1 MTADPVDLPDAAPER
16 RRRRRALPRLGR
28 GARIIAVIALVLLG
42 ALMALWTQRKTIAS
56 NYVDSFLAEN
66 HVPARYS
73 IADLGFDRQRLT
85 NVVLGDPA
93 HPDLVADWIELRTN
107 VGFSGASVDA
117 VRAGHVRLRG
127 KLIDGKIS
135 LGALDRLLP
144 APSGKPFALP
154 AIGLDVADGRMRLET
169 PHGVIGLKLSGRGRL
184 DDGFAGTLAAVS
196 DRLDAGS
203 CIAEKPAAA
212 LKIRITKARP
222 SLTGPVRA
230 VAVTCGDTRVAGL
243 GGDLGLALSETLDR
257 WTGKAR
263 LAVAT
268 VRHPQA
274 QLAAISGTIGFAGT
288 AAETKGRVDLAASR
302 FGSAVASGSSLAIA
316 GDYRIASQSGFTGT
330 IGAGTVALAKSYLA
344 PIGQLATMGQ
354 GTPVGPIVA
363 QLAKAA
369 ITAGNAFSVNGDVAA
384 VIGGN
389 SGRVDVSK
397 VALSSPSGL
406 EATLDNAALSYG
418 WPKDGVRIAGQLD
431 IGGGGFPLM
440 SATLAQSAPGK
451 PVTGVATLRQPYTAN
466 GASLALTPVRFSA
479 TPGGNTRV
487 STRATLSGPL
497 GDGRVDGLSVALDGA
512 WNGGSR
518 LLLNPVCTPLSFQRL
533 AVSGLV
539 LRPASLDLCPV
550 GGALMRLDNGRLG
563 GGATI
568 AAPRLA
574 GNLGSTPVTLAAA
587 GSRITLGDTG
597 FGLTDLAVR
606 LGTEERLTRLDFATL
621 DGRLDGNIV
630 RGSFAGGAGQIGKV
644 PLLMSAAAGDWTL
657 EGGRLGLHGAMS
669 VADAEPDPRFKPLAA
684 RDVVLTLVDS
694 KIAAT
699 GTLVHPEKGVQV
711 ATVAIVH
718 DLSDGA
724 GKADLAVAGLNFNDK
739 FQPDELTRLTFGVI
753 ANVAGTVAGT
763 GQIRWNADAVTSDG
777 VFRTANVDLAAAFGP
792 VTGIAGEIHF
802 TDLLNLESAPGQVV
816 TIKTINPGI
825 PVNEGRIVFRT
836 LAGTR
841 VQVESGD
848 WPLAGGQLVLEP
860 TLLDF
865 TEAQQRR
872 MTFRVTGMDAGKF
885 LQQFDFDNLNATG
898 TFDGSMPM
906 IFDQAG
912 GRIENGHLT
921 MRAGG
926 GTVAYLGEVT
936 QEDVGFWGNLAF
948 QALKSLRYRNLEVIM
963 NGPLA
968 GEMITE
974 VRFAG
979 VGQGDGAKRNFLFDR
994 LQKLPFVFN
1003 VRITAPFRQLIDSA
1017 QSFYDPKRLIER
1029 NLPALIEEQK
1039 KRATP
1044 PQGTPPI
1051 QAPRLP
1057 PGQPGAI
1064 QPQES
1069 RTVP

>member
-1 MTADPVDLPDAAPER
+1 MPNAEPEPVPR
-16 RRRRRALPRLGR
+16 RRRLPKLGR

-42 ALMALWTQRKTIAS
+42 ALIALWTQRKTIAS
-56 NYVDSFLAEN
+56 SYVDSYLADH
-66 HVPARYS
+66 HVPARYA
-73 IADLGFDRQRLT
+73 IADLGFNRQRLT

-93 HPDLVADWIELRTN
+93 HPDLVADWIELGTS
-107 VGFSGASVDA
+107 VGFSGASVDM

-127 KLIDGKIS
+127 KLVDGKLSI
-135 LGALDRLLP
+135 GTLDRLLP

-154 AIGLDVADGRMRLET
+154 AIGVDVADGRMRLET
-169 PHGVIGLKLSGRGRL
+169 PQGLIGLKLSGRGKL
-184 DDGFAGTLAAVS
+184 DNGFAGSLAMVSERLEAGGCIADKAAAVMK
-196 DRLDAGS
+196 
-203 CIAEKPAAA
+203 IKVAAA
-212 LKIRITKARP
+212 KP
-222 SLTGPVRA
+222 SLAGPVRA
-230 VAVTCGDTRVAGL
+230 AAVSCGDTRVAGL
-243 GGDLGLALSETLDR
+243 GSDVSVALSKALDQ

-268 VRHPQA
+268 VRHPRG
-274 QLAAISGTIGFAGT
+274 QLASVSGTIGFAGT
-288 AAETKGRVDLAASR
+288 AADTKGRVDLAAGR
-302 FGSAVASGSSLAIA
+302 FASAPASGSSLTVA
-316 GDYRIASQSGFTGT
+316 GDYRVAKQSGFTGT
-330 IGAGTVALAKSYLA
+330 IGAGQMAVAKSYLA
-344 PIGQLATMGQ
+344 PVERLGTTGQ

-363 QLAKAA
+363 QLARAA
-369 ITAGNAFSVNGDVAA
+369 VAA
-384 VIGGN
+384 GKSFGFRTDVTAMIQGAA
-389 SGRVDVSK
+389 GRIDVSK
-397 VALSSPSGL
+397 VALSSASG
-406 EATLDNAALSYG
+406 AKAAFDKAAISYG
-418 WPKDGVRIAGQLD
+418 WPKGGARIAGQLD
-431 IGGGGFPLM
+431 LSGGGFPML
-440 SATLAQSAPGK
+440 SASLAQSAPGK
-451 PVTGVATLRQPYTAN
+451 PVTGVATLRQPYGAN

-479 TPGGNTRV
+479 TPGGDTRF

-497 GDGRVDGLSVALDGA
+497 GDGRVDGLNFALDGL
-512 WNGGSR
+512 WNGRSR
-518 LLLNPVCTPLSFQRL
+518 LAVNPACAPLSFQRL
-533 AVSGLV
+533 AVAGLV
-539 LRPASLDLCPV
+539 LRPASLHLCPV
-550 GGALMRLDNGRLG
+550 GGALVRVDDGRLS

-574 GNLGSTPVTLAAA
+574 GNLGNTPVTLAAA
-587 GSRITLGDTG
+587 GSRVTLGDTG

-621 DGRLDGNIV
+621 DGRLEGKV
-630 RGSFAGGAGQIGKV
+630 VKGQFAGGGGQIGKV

-669 VADAEPDPRFKPLAA
+669 VADADPDPRFKPLAA
-684 RDVVLTLVDS
+684 RDVVLTLIDG

-711 ATVAIVH
+711 ATVAIAH

-724 GKADLAVAGLNFNDK
+724 GKADLAVAGLTFTDK

-753 ANVAGTVAGT
+753 ANVEGTVAGT

-825 PVNEGRIVFRT
+825 PVNDGRIVFRT
-836 LAGTR
+836 LANTR

-865 TEAQQRR
+865 TESQQRR
-872 MTFRVTGMDAGKF
+872 MTFRVTSMDAGEF

-898 TFDGSMPM
+898 TFDGSLPM
-906 IFDQAG
+906 IFDQTG
-912 GRIENGHLT
+912 GRIEKGHLT

-936 QEDVGFWGNLAF
+936 KEDVGFWGNLAF
-948 QALKSLRYRNLEVIM
+948 QMLKSLRYRKLDVVM

-974 VRFAG
+974 VSFAG
-979 VGQGDGAKRNFLFDR
+979 IGQGKGAKRNFLFDR

-1039 KRATP
+1039 KRALP
-1044 PQGTPPI
+1044 PQVTPPI
-1051 QAPRLP
+1051 QAPN
-1057 PGQPGAI
+1057 QPGAI